1 MANVRQ
7 FMAARTAVWSGK
19 PLPYL
24 RRVKYLESSGT
35 QRINTGYSP
44 LSTSVFGVKFS
55 VLSASYYTR
64 RRLVYGAYG
73 TDNPETDCQLG
84 FANDENYLRVYN
96 RFCVVGNIHPGYL
109 QTSIG
114 TIYNVVAKKGRMSVN
129 GNFYKQDVVSDNPN
143 SDLIHLFGSSVDVS
157 FRYFIGRIFSWNV
170 RDEEDGDLV
179 KDFFP
184 VLELTGRP
192 CMYDQVM
199 SSVPADDSSRFH
211 YNIGTGEFGWEEMDG
226 TAVPPQ

>member
-1 MANVRQ
+1 M
-7 FMAARTAVWSGK
+7 
-19 PLPYL
+19 
-24 RRVKYLESSGT
+24 
-35 QRINTGYSP
+35 
-44 LSTSVFGVKFS
+44 
-55 VLSASYYTR
+55 
-64 RRLVYGAYG
+64 
-73 TDNPETDCQLG
+73 
-84 FANDENYLRVYN
+84 
-96 RFCVVGNIHPGYL
+96 VGNIHPGYL